1 MFQSENDKFIFRCL
15 NFEVTV
21 AYQSRYVQLWV
32 ENIGLSGEFRVQDI
46 DLGGSPDEIIVQFIR
61 LVIH

>member
-1 MFQSENDKFIFRCL
+1 M
-15 NFEVTV
+15 
-21 AYQSRYVQLWV
+21 AYQSRYIQLWV

-61 LVIH
+61 LVVH